1 VNLINRNYSGVELVM
16 ISKTV
21 LF

>member
-1 VNLINRNYSGVELVM
+1 MKHNYSGVELVM
-16 ISKTV
+16 IPKTV